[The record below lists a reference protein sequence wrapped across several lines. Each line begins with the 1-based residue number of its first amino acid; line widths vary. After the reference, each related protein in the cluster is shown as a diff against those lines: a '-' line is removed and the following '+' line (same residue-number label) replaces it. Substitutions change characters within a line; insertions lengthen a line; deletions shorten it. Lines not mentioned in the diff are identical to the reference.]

1 MKETSSLANSLL
13 EKVQA
18 LLAEAAVETEE
29 AFYAA
34 YDTHQETILLK
45 GQREDINVQLATH
58 GPLELPDRVKED
70 ELQVKL
76 KDNTSRLSSI
86 SEELHVFFNEKAA
99 LINKTERLLTDENY
113 GRKLQLF
120 EMKKSELAELAKKWS
135 ERKAITEAIRRT
147 MSELK
152 EKKLPE
158 VLEAAEKLFCEL
170 TGGNYE
176 SLSVTETGHFEVLAK
191 NGMRYPIVEL
201 SQATKEQAYISLRL
215 ALATSILSMAPFS
228 L

>member
-1 MKETSSLANSLL
+1 M
-13 EKVQA
+13 
-18 LLAEAAVETEE
+18 AER
-29 AFYAA
+29 F
-34 YDTHQETILLK
+34 
-45 GQREDINVQLATH
+45 R
-58 GPLELPDRVKED
+58 
-70 ELQVKL
+70 
-76 KDNTSRLSSI
+76 SI
-86 SEELHVFFNEKAA
+86 REELNNLFNEKAA
-99 LINKTERLLTDENY
+99 LVNKTEQLLTDENY

-158 VLEAAEKLFCEL
+158 VLEVAEKLFCEL

-176 SLSVTETGHFEVLAK
+176 SLIVTETGISK
-191 NGMRYPIVEL
+191 YYRKMDMRYPIVEL

-215 ALATSILSMAPFS
+215 ALAASINETAPFPINDGRSIRS

>member
-1 MKETSSLANSLL
+1 M
-13 EKVQA
+13 A
-18 LLAEAAVETEE
+18 LLNCLTA
-29 AFYAA
+29 
-34 YDTHQETILLK
+34 LWMMNC
-45 GQREDINVQLATH
+45 DIKVNDNSAT
-58 GPLELPDRVKED
+58 
-70 ELQVKL
+70 
-76 KDNTSRLSSI
+76 LSSI
-86 SEELHVFFNEKAA
+86 SEKLNVLINEKAA
-99 LINKTERLLTDENY
+99 LVNKTERLLTDENY

-176 SLSVTETGHFEVLAK
+176 SLSVTETGHFEVVSEKWNA
-191 NGMRYPIVEL
+191 L
-201 SQATKEQAYISLRL
+201 SDCRAEPGYERTSLYF
-215 ALATSILSMAPFS
+215 T
-228 L
+228 